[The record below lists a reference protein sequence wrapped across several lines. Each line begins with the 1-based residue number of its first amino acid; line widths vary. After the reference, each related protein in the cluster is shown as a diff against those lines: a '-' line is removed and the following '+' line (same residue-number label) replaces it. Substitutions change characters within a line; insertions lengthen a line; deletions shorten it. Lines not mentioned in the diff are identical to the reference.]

1 MKRNFMTVVT
11 VSSLIIVSSM
21 ANASADPTYAVL
33 DANGNVT
40 NIIVCG
46 SACASGEFGGNQVVL
61 QVAADPVTG
70 ENRGGVWG
78 GPGTTT
84 YDSGTGVF
92 TAQIGA
98 PVFNS
103 HVDVE
108 YDELLNKTE
117 TKLETI
123 VFGSTQTIKYE
134 DTLSSTVLSATR
146 YIEPKENTK
155 SKISVSRN
163 QDKQSIIFDNR
174 KNNTEILQQVVI
186 QNMSLITEK
195 INKLIALLGNWVK

>member
-92 TAQIGA
+92 TAQIDA

-108 YDELLNKTE
+108 YDELMNKTE

-123 VFGSTQTIKYE
+123 VYGSTQTIKYE
-134 DTLSSTVLSATR
+134 DTLNSTVSSATKN
-146 YIEPKENTK
+146 IAPKENTK
-155 SKISVSRN
+155 SKISVSKN

-174 KNNTEILQQVVI
+174 KNNTEILQEVAM
-186 QNMSLITEK
+186 QNMFLITEK

>member
-1 MKRNFMTVVT
+1 MKKNLSIFGLLAAILLTFNI
-11 VSSLIIVSSM
+11 SS
-21 ANASADPTYAVL
+21 ASADPTYAVL

-92 TAQIGA
+92 TAQIDA

-108 YDELLNKTE
+108 YDELMNKTE

-123 VFGSTQTIKYE
+123 VYGSTQTIKYE
-134 DTLSSTVLSATR
+134 DTLNSTVSSATKN
-146 YIEPKENTK
+146 IAPKENTK
-155 SKISVSRN
+155 SKISVSKN
-163 QDKQSIIFDNR
+163 QDEQSITFDNR